1 MNKVKYVEYID
12 REFKTLIPGYLEAKE
27 EECKEIMRAVESEN
41 FDKVIYL
48 SDRLYYSS
56 ASYAF
61 TFIEK
66 ISAEMKYWGTL
77 GEVSELKRL
86 LWKYKDYFDNLEII
100 YVDK

>member
-1 MNKVKYVEYID
+1 VNKVKYVEYID
-12 REFKTLIPGYLEAKE
+12 QELETLIPGYLEAKE
-27 EECKEIMRAVESEN
+27 ERTEILRAVENED

-77 GEVSELKRL
+77 HEVSALKQL
-86 LWKYKDYFDNLEII
+86 LLKYKDYFENLQII
-100 YVDK
+100 YVEN